1 MPPLLHFSEFLYAAR
16 WFLQKIHPDTPPEDF
31 LHMFTFSNTPQIQ
44 RNSQHLPKPSFSGS
58 IRNLP
63 GLYITTKPIGKNH
76 QTTGFETSTV
86 PRLHGTEIKVWIGK
100 AMDFWRIFFDKS
112 KQRWLD
118 WLCWKNE
125 WKLLV
130 TFFFF
135 CNVFFC
141 FRFPI
146 ANGFC
151 NYWFETVL
159 KILSVPKTSF
169 LLWKSAIPKRNSS
182 PIHPFLGAMWVLRCL
197 RFS

>member
-63 GLYITTKPIGKNH
+63 GLYIITTKPIGKNH

-100 AMDFWRIFFDKS
+100 AMDFWRIFFWQIKT
-112 KQRWLD
+112 
-118 WLCWKNE
+118 E
-125 WKLLV
+125 VIGLV
-130 TFFFF
+130 VLEKWMEVVGHVFFF
-135 CNVFFC
+135 
-141 FRFPI
+141 
-146 ANGFC
+146 A
-151 NYWFETVL
+151 
-159 KILSVPKTSF
+159 TSF
-169 LLWKSAIPKRNSS
+169 FASGFLLQMDFAIIDLKQ
-182 PIHPFLGAMWVLRCL
+182 F
-197 RFS
+197 

>member
-1 MPPLLHFSEFLYAAR
+1 MPSLLHFSEFLYAAR

-44 RNSQHLPKPSFSGS
+44 RNSHHLPKPSFSGS

-100 AMDFWRIFFDKS
+100 AMDFWRIFFAKS
-112 KQRWLD
+112 NRGD
-118 WLCWKNE
+118 WIGFVGKIWME
-125 WKLLV
+125 V
-130 TFFFF
+130 VGHVFFFATS
-135 CNVFFC
+135 FFC
-141 FRFPI
+141 FRFLI

-151 NYWFETVL
+151 NYRFETVL
-159 KILSVPKTSF
+159 KIFSAPKTSF
-169 LLWKSAIPKRNSS
+169 LLWKSAIPKRNWS
-182 PIHPFLGAMWVLRCL
+182 PNHHFWGAMLVLRCL
-197 RFS
+197 KFS

>member
-100 AMDFWRIFFDKS
+100 AMDFWRIFLTN
-112 KQRWLD
+112 QNRGD
-118 WLCWKNE
+118 WIGCVGKMNGSCWSR
-125 WKLLV
+125 
-130 TFFFF
+130 FFFF
-135 CNVFFC
+135 
-141 FRFPI
+141 
-146 ANGFC
+146 A
-151 NYWFETVL
+151 
-159 KILSVPKTSF
+159 TSF
-169 LLWKSAIPKRNSS
+169 FASGFLLQMDFAIIDLKQ
-182 PIHPFLGAMWVLRCL
+182 F
-197 RFS
+197 